1 MYQEKKRS
9 LFFGLPLSFTTYRIE
24 EKVVNI
30 KKGFLRTEED
40 DTLMYRIQDVKLV
53 TGFLERIFRLG
64 TVVCYSSDVTDS
76 TLELKHIRHAK
87 EVKDYILVTAE
98 QERRKVRTLHTMG
111 WMQMPVSLMI
121 LMTWS
126 KEERD
131 NGSRNRNFIREW
143 YQ

>member
-64 TVVCYSSDVTDS
+64 TVVCYSSDVT
-76 TLELKHIRHAK
+76 HIRHAK

-111 WMQMPVSLMI
+111 LDADAGQFDDIDDM
-121 LMTWS
+121 
-126 KEERD
+126 E
-131 NGSRNRNFIREW
+131 
-143 YQ
+143 